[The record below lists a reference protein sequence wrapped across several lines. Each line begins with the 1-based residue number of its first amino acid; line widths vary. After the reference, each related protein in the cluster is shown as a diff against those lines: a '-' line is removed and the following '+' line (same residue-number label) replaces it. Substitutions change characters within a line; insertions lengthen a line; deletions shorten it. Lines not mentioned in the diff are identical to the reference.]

1 MMCRQCPGYRKELSS
16 ALWICEPAQ
25 SEGPAKV
32 PGDGPSTSS
41 GTSTGH
47 SRSHL
52 SLNHALTHT
61 HQQRNPCPSTC
72 WNPLFSPC
80 SSSGVQVCSSG
91 QSPHLHLLPAA
102 HAWPTLRVP
111 SPSDVPTA
119 LWVALTPVHQC
130 SQATAVT
137 WWFVVRSFEQVW
149 CARNLSV
156 MCTGA
161 ASGSVVTAAL
171 RISAVGFCLVKIS
184 VWYFSACVIL

>member
-130 SQATAVT
+130 SQAYCSHLMICCPLLWTGMVCQKPFCHVYWGCQRIGCHGCLAH
-137 WWFVVRSFEQVW
+137 FSGRF
-149 CARNLSV
+149 LS
-156 MCTGA
+156 G
-161 ASGSVVTAAL
+161 
-171 RISAVGFCLVKIS
+171 
-184 VWYFSACVIL
+184 

>member
-25 SEGPAKV
+25 SEGPARV

-61 HQQRNPCPSTC
+61 NREICALLPMLKSSVSLLQLLR
-72 WNPLFSPC
+72 
-80 SSSGVQVCSSG
+80 SSGVLLRAVTSSA
-91 QSPHLHLLPAA
+91 PAA
-102 HAWPTLRVP
+102 CSPCLTDASSTFPLRCPRSTVSGP
-111 SPSDVPTA
+111 DTCPSISPS
-119 LWVALTPVHQC
+119 
-130 SQATAVT
+130 AVT
-137 WWFVVRSFEQVW
+137 WWFVVFSFEQVW

-161 ASGSVVTAAL
+161 ASGSVVTAA
-171 RISAVGFCLVKIS
+171 
-184 VWYFSACVIL
+184 